1 MSIAGR
7 KTSSQPEPVLLEGC
21 TIVDCTE
28 PGKAVTDGALL
39 MEDGRIRAVG
49 RRSDVIS
56 NSNLDAARRVD
67 ASGSYVLPGLWDAHA
82 HLGGVVPPYEAE
94 YAHESTAHHMI
105 RCIRKA
111 QDNLRSG
118 VTSLRSLGEQN
129 DGDIVLRNA
138 VDAGE
143 IEGPRIFAAGDM
155 MWSRMATGK
164 KEFRQGV
171 RRLIGK
177 DVDLVKLLSSGGIP
191 WRSDTIGRTLH
202 SYEELSAAVVE
213 AHGWNKPVAVH
224 AMGDDTVIAAAR
236 AGADSVEHGFVV
248 TEKGVQAMAEA
259 GTMFCPNLAVTV
271 AWDPAELAARGYPD
285 WFVGNAREAAE
296 HHHEMA
302 AEAIRLGVTMLAG
315 VDNLPEGKAPV
326 GMEMHDGAMALL
338 TELKLMS
345 GLGLGNGG
353 ALLTATRHAAQS
365 AYASDSLG
373 TLEPG
378 KMADVIVLKSNP
390 LDDLDA
396 LADLKGVWKGG
407 REIRLVPGLEPG
419 WQGGGFV

>member
-7 KTSSQPEPVLLEGC
+7 KTMPQPEPVLLEGC
-21 TIVDCTE
+21 TIIDCTE
-28 PGKAVTDGALL
+28 AGKAVTDGAVL

-49 RRSDVIS
+49 RRSDVVS
-56 NSNLDAARRVD
+56 DSNLDAARRVD

-118 VTSLRSLGEQN
+118 VTTLRSLGEQN

-155 MWSRMATGK
+155 MWSRLATGK
-164 KEFRQGV
+164 KEFRQGI
-171 RRLIGK
+171 RRLIAK

-202 SYEELSAAVVE
+202 SYEELSAAVRE
-213 AHGWNKPVAVH
+213 AHSWNKPVAVH
-224 AMGDDTVIAAAR
+224 GMGDDTIIAAAR

-248 TEKGVQAMAEA
+248 TEKGIQAMAEA

-285 WFVGNAREAAE
+285 WFVANAREAAE

-302 AEAIRLGVTMLAG
+302 AEAIRLGVPILAG

-326 GMEMHDGAMALL
+326 GAEMHDGAIALL
-338 TELKLMS
+338 TELKLIS

-353 ALLTATRHAAQS
+353 ALLTATRNAAQS
-365 AYASDSLG
+365 VYASDYLG
-373 TLEPG
+373 TLERG
-378 KMADVIVLKSNP
+378 KLADVIVLNGNP
-390 LDDLDA
+390 LDDLGA
-396 LADLKGVWKGG
+396 LADLRSVWKGG

>member
-7 KTSSQPEPVLLEGC
+7 RSRHQPEPVLLEGC
-21 TIVDCTE
+21 TIIDCTE
-28 PGKAVTDGALL
+28 PDKAVTDGALL
-39 MEDGRIRAVG
+39 MADGRIRAVG
-49 RRSDVIS
+49 RRSEVMRDTD
-56 NSNLDAARRVD
+56 LDAVRRVD
-67 ASGSYVLPGLWDAHA
+67 ASGRCVLPGLWDAHA

-138 VDAGE
+138 VQAGE

-155 MWSRMATGK
+155 MWSRLATGK
-164 KEFRQGV
+164 NEFRRGI
-171 RRLIGK
+171 RRLIAK

-191 WRSDTIGRTLH
+191 WRSDTIGHTLH
-202 SYEELSAAVVE
+202 SYAELNAAVSE
-213 AHGWNKPVAVH
+213 AHRWNKPVAVH
-224 AMGDDTVIAAAR
+224 GMGDDTIIAAAR

-248 TEKGVQAMAEA
+248 TEKGIQAMAEA

-285 WFVGNAREAAE
+285 WFVANAREAGE

-302 AEAIRLGVTMLAG
+302 AEAMRLGVPILAG

-326 GMEMHDGAMALL
+326 GAEMHDGAIALL
-338 TELKLMS
+338 TELKLIS
-345 GLGLGNGG
+345 RLGLGNGG
-353 ALLTATRHAAQS
+353 ALLTATRNAAQS
-365 AYASDSLG
+365 VYASDSLG
-373 TLEPG
+373 TLERG
-378 KMADVIVLKSNP
+378 KLADVIVVNGNP

-396 LADLKGVWKGG
+396 LADVRGVWKGG
-407 REIRLVPGLEPG
+407 CEIRLVLGLEPG